1 MKSLYP
7 DQVNR
12 LLVRGTNWV
21 GDAIMS
27 VPALREI
34 RRLFPQSKITLLVRP
49 WVKDVYSDVAFV
61 DEVIE
66 LDSRGRHRG
75 WSGFGR
81 LASELRRREFD
92 LAILLPNSIGAAL
105 AVWRARIPGRL
116 GYERDWRG
124 PLLTHPSKIDPEVQK
139 VHQVYYYLGILSGA
153 GLLPTRLWED
163 TNYQPSIDIG
173 VRESDRQAARRLLER
188 KSVAPGEML
197 IGVNPG
203 ASYGP
208 AKRWLPD
215 RYASVADRLAEIH
228 GARILLFGAANE
240 ISIAHEIAK
249 QMKHAPV
256 VLAGETT
263 LGELMAVIR
272 ECSLLLTND
281 SGTMHLAAAL
291 DTPQLAIFGSTSEI
305 ATGPL
310 GSKSRVIKHPV
321 ECSPCFLRECPI
333 DFRCMTRIPADQVF
347 EAADL
352 LLRDSVNSPQR
363 RRDAEKTI

>member
-1 MKSLYP
+1 MKTKMETIYP
-7 DQVNR
+7 DQIKS

-34 RRLFPQSKITLLVRP
+34 RRLFPQSQITLLVRP
-49 WVKDVYSDVAFV
+49 WVKDVYSDVPFV
-61 DEVIE
+61 DEVVE
-66 LDSRGRHRG
+66 LDSQGRHRG
-75 WSGFGR
+75 WTGFGR
-81 LASELRRREFD
+81 LASELRRKEFD

-105 AVWRARIPGRL
+105 AVWRAGIPRRL

-124 PLLTHPSKIDPEVQK
+124 PLLSHACKIDPGVQK

-153 GLLPTRLWED
+153 GLLPARLWED
-163 TNYQPSIDIG
+163 TNYQPSIAIG
-173 VRESDRQAARRLLER
+173 VRDSDRQAARRLLQG
-188 KSVAPGEML
+188 KKIDPGEML

-215 RYASVADRLAEIH
+215 RYAGVADRLAETH

-240 ISIAHEIAK
+240 ISIAREIAK
-249 QMKHAPV
+249 QMRHAAV

-272 ECSLLLTND
+272 ECSLLVTND

-291 DTPQLAIFGSTSEI
+291 DTPQLAIFGSTSEL

-321 ECSPCFLRECPI
+321 ECSPCFLRDCPI
-333 DFRCMTRIPADQVF
+333 DFRCMTRISADQVF
-347 EAADL
+347 GAADSI
-352 LLRDSVNSPQR
+352 LRNS
-363 RRDAEKTI
+363 